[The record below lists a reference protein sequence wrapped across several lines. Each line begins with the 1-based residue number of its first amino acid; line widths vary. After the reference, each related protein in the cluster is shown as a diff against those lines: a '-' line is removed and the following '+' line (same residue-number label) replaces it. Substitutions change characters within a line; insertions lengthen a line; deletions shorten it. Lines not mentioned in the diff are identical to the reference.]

1 MSKIL
6 LPTIA
11 ATCVAF
17 YFISRK
23 RKVESEVEIEPVDD
37 MSGMDSSV
45 VDIALAAD

>member
-1 MSKIL
+1 MSRIL

-23 RKVESEVEIEPVDD
+23 RKVEIEVEIEPVGD
-37 MSGMDSSV
+37 MSDMDNN
-45 VDIALAAD
+45 IADLAIAAD